1 MAQSIDEILANENV
15 TIDYICKLI
24 ECNKLG
30 KEEVMKNDKVKNKI
44 YALLKNSDFSYSDIR
59 NIVST
64 FGVKECIENLDIDK
78 MMDSNNSYRYFV
90 ALNELDNKIILNTA
104 AKNEKYYN
112 HFMERAD
119 ACFSIL
125 SNSNYDDIKAIVDKV
140 NNSKEIP
147 KYFNEF
153 LSGIS
158 SNAVEQLVKEDLRD
172 DVLTSIV
179 RNSST
184 ELKQQFISKN
194 PKALHLYKD
203 LNVKQLVN
211 EGIEFPTEILKQET
225 FFEELKGKD
234 FVEFRRNMN
243 RLFSKNY
250 SQELE
255 KRIKDYQENIIS
267 EYDSETKM
275 FKEYSKFD
283 SREKLRELDNSKST
297 YILDDSVKYDMHKYI
312 DDKEKLKEVLQKATS
327 DKLSAV
333 IVDRLFS
340 DTKNNVE
347 ININEMLR
355 YNGKLSENERAL
367 DDKKTAFYNNIKSI
381 DTLTSDEK
389 LAIYNSVKDE
399 NMIGELYNDISA
411 LRNLSYK
418 KISESLYKSKDNS
431 EDLSFDETQRNDTTT
446 YKLNGKPFNML
457 VRSLRGKYK
466 EETNNKNSSY
476 SLISSSNMK
485 VFDEEGYIYGYDS
498 IDYESIVNVY
508 ECDSFSLN
516 TEDKN
521 VTDRPNRI
529 MTPEEI
535 TDSDSGYSEINIK
548 NKINEKYDG
557 KSTKGKYKEMKP
569 SYILALDK
577 ANPELVEES
586 KRLNIPLVVVDRV
599 KYKDRQ
605 VNYKYKED
613 EVKYDIDIN

>member
-508 ECDSFSLN
+508 EGDSFSLN

>member
-431 EDLSFDETQRNDTTT
+431 EDLSFDETQKNDTTT
-446 YKLNGKPFNML
+446 YKLNGKSFNML

>member
-24 ECNKLG
+24 GCNKLG
-30 KEEVMKNDKVKNKI
+30 KDEVMRNDKAKDKI

-125 SNSNYDDIKAIVDKV
+125 GNSNYDDVKAIVDKV

-147 KYFNEF
+147 KHFNEF

-158 SNAVEQLVKEDLRD
+158 SNAMEQLVREDLRD

-184 ELKQQFISKN
+184 EIKQQFISKN
-194 PKALHLYKD
+194 SKAVHLYKD
-203 LNVKQLVN
+203 LNVRQLVN

-267 EYDSETKM
+267 EYDPETKM
-275 FKEYSKFD
+275 FKGYSKFD
-283 SREKLRELDNSKST
+283 SREKLRKLDNSKST
-297 YILDDSVKYDMHKYI
+297 YILDDSVKYDMYKYI

-355 YNGKLSENERAL
+355 YNGKLSENERVL

-381 DTLTSDEK
+381 DALTSDEK

-498 IDYESIVNVY
+498 ISCDSIVNVY
-508 ECDSFSLN
+508 EGDSFSLN